1 MATLNKVTMKKRRLA
16 IVLLD
21 IIGSTAFVAK
31 VGDVKASQWFHY
43 HDQLTRNLVL
53 KYSGREIDRSDGF
66 LLSFESILDAV
77 NFSLRYQ
84 DTIPTKTR
92 LNTRIGI
99 HWGELVE
106 VEQDELW
113 VGVGAKKIEL
123 EGITKN
129 IAARTMSL
137 CGPGQVLLTQQAYSL
152 VRGRSNMF
160 TPENA
165 MYACVGM
172 YRFKGVKE
180 PLVVYAVGTEI
191 KKMQP
196 PPSSEKAKR
205 LGGPKY
211 IKMKARDRKLKD
223 WAFWFYKKIE
233 IICVIYAIYVF
244 IQVGNSRLTRDLLGL
259 QCLEWVEDVVKFVK
273 DLINATWG
281 NL

>member
-1 MATLNKVTMKKRRLA
+1 MKKRRLA

-77 NFSLRYQ
+77 NFSLKYQ
-84 DTIPTKTR
+84 DTIPIKTR

-160 TPENA
+160 TPEHT

-172 YRFKGVKE
+172 YKFKGVKA
-180 PLVVYAVGTEI
+180 PLVVYAVGTDI
-191 KKMQP
+191 KRMQP

-211 IKMKARDRKLKD
+211 IKMRARDRKLKD
-223 WAFWFYKKIE
+223 WALWFYKRFE
-233 IICVIYAIYVF
+233 ILCVIYAIYAF
-244 IQVGNSRLTRDLLGL
+244 IQIGNSKLTRDLFGL
-259 QCLEWVEDVVKFVK
+259 QCLEWVEDVVQFVK
-273 DLINATWG
+273 GLIDTTWG